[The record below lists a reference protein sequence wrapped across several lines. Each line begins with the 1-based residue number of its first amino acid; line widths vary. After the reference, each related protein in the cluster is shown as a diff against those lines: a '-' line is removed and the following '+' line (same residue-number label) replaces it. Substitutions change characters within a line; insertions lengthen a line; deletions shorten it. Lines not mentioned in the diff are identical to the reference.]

1 MVSKLDLKLKEFKD
15 LLKTNNNFK
24 QCLKTICL
32 SMRKEMFSRLLNK
45 IENDYPNEI
54 LSLLSLVPSN
64 KSKYKYLVQ
73 YILDEMHLCPVCKK
87 LTPKEQECCSREC
100 QSKFIEVKERRE
112 QTCLK
117 KYNVKNCFCSETLKQ
132 KSKETCL
139 KKYNVEHPLQS
150 ELIKNKVKETCLKKY
165 NVEHP
170 LQSDLIKNK
179 VKETNFKKYSCWHS
193 QTETAKTKTKETCL
207 KKYNAKSFTESN
219 FFKNKNKL
227 EFGVEFP
234 SQKFELKN
242 TDISKDDLFEW
253 IKTEK
258 ICNDRNLIQPYEIDI
273 LLPKQKLG
281 IEFNGAYWHS
291 AFFKD
296 KKYHLTKLNLTENKG
311 YQLFNIFD
319 FDNIEIW
326 KSMIS
331 NKLNLNRKIYARKC
345 TIKELQYKDVKNFL
359 NENHLQGSCTTKINL
374 GLFYENEL
382 VEVMTFKKP
391 RFNSNYNYELIRLCS
406 KKFTNVVG
414 GASKLFKYFRKH
426 FKGSVI
432 SYANRRFSNGK
443 IYEVL
448 GFKLLRTTEP
458 NYFYCKKGKVY
469 SRYQLQKH
477 KLKNILEVFDN
488 NKSETQNLEDNG
500 FLKIYDCGNLVYVM
514 D

>member
-1 MVSKLDLKLKEFKD
+1 M
-15 LLKTNNNFK
+15 
-24 QCLKTICL
+24 
-32 SMRKEMFSRLLNK
+32 
-45 IENDYPNEI
+45 
-54 LSLLSLVPSN
+54 
-64 KSKYKYLVQ
+64 
-73 YILDEMHLCPVCKK
+73 
-87 LTPKEQECCSREC
+87 
-100 QSKFIEVKERRE
+100 
-112 QTCLK
+112 
-117 KYNVKNCFCSETLKQ
+117 
-132 KSKETCL
+132 
-139 KKYNVEHPLQS
+139 
-150 ELIKNKVKETCLKKY
+150 
-165 NVEHP
+165 
-170 LQSDLIKNK
+170 
-179 VKETNFKKYSCWHS
+179 
-193 QTETAKTKTKETCL
+193 
-207 KKYNAKSFTESN
+207 
-219 FFKNKNKL
+219 
-227 EFGVEFP
+227 
-234 SQKFELKN
+234 
-242 TDISKDDLFEW
+242 
-253 IKTEK
+253 
-258 ICNDRNLIQPYEIDI
+258 
-273 LLPKQKLG
+273 
-281 IEFNGAYWHS
+281 
-291 AFFKD
+291 
-296 KKYHLTKLNLTENKG
+296 ENKG

-345 TIKELQYKDVKNFL
+345 TIKELQYKDVKDFL
-359 NENHLQGSCTTKINL
+359 NENHLQGSCATKINL

-382 VEVMTFKKP
+382 VEVMTFMKP

-414 GASKLFKYFRKH
+414 GASKLFKYFREH

-477 KLKNILEVFDN
+477 KLKNILEVFDD

>member
-1 MVSKLDLKLKEFKD
+1 MVSKLDSKLEEFKNLYNSTKD
-15 LLKTNNNFK
+15 FK

-32 SMRKEMFSRLLNK
+32 SMRREMFSRLLSK
-45 IENDYPNEI
+45 VEEVFPNEI
-54 LSLLSLVPSN
+54 KELLSLVPEN
-64 KSKYKYLVQ
+64 KSRYKYLVQ
-73 YILDEMHLCPVCKK
+73 YILDEMHKCPVCGK

-100 QSKFIEVKERRE
+100 QSKFIEVKLRRE

-117 KYNVKNCFCSETLKQ
+117 KYNVKNCFCSEELKLKSRETCLKKYNVEHPLQ
-132 KSKETCL
+132 SNLFKSKSKETCL

-150 ELIKNKVKETCLKKY
+150 NLIKE
-165 NVEHP
+165 
-170 LQSDLIKNK
+170 K
-179 VKETNFKKYSCWHS
+179 VKETNFKKYGCWHS
-193 QTETAKTKTKETCL
+193 QTKEAKLKSKETCL

-219 FFKNKNKL
+219 VSKNKNKL

-234 SQKFELKN
+234 SQKY
-242 TDISKDDLFEW
+242 DLYEW
-253 IKTEK
+253 IPTSK
-258 ICNDRNLIQPYEIDI
+258 ICNDRKLIWPYEIDI

-291 AFFKD
+291 TFFKD
-296 KKYHLTKLNLTENKG
+296 KKYHLTKLNLMENKG

-345 TIKELQYKDVKNFL
+345 TIKELQYKEVKDFL
-359 NENHLQGSCTTKINL
+359 NENHLQGSCATKINL
-374 GLFYENEL
+374 GLFFNDEL

-391 RFNSNYNYELIRLCS
+391 RFNSNYDYELVRLCS

-426 FKGSVI
+426 FEGSVI

-477 KLKNILEVFDN
+477 KLSNILDNFDSS
-488 NKSETQNLEDNG
+488 KSETQNLEDNG

>member
-1 MVSKLDLKLKEFKD
+1 M
-15 LLKTNNNFK
+15 
-24 QCLKTICL
+24 
-32 SMRKEMFSRLLNK
+32 
-45 IENDYPNEI
+45 
-54 LSLLSLVPSN
+54 
-64 KSKYKYLVQ
+64 
-73 YILDEMHLCPVCKK
+73 
-87 LTPKEQECCSREC
+87 
-100 QSKFIEVKERRE
+100 
-112 QTCLK
+112 
-117 KYNVKNCFCSETLKQ
+117 
-132 KSKETCL
+132 
-139 KKYNVEHPLQS
+139 
-150 ELIKNKVKETCLKKY
+150 
-165 NVEHP
+165 
-170 LQSDLIKNK
+170 
-179 VKETNFKKYSCWHS
+179 
-193 QTETAKTKTKETCL
+193 
-207 KKYNAKSFTESN
+207 
-219 FFKNKNKL
+219 
-227 EFGVEFP
+227 
-234 SQKFELKN
+234 
-242 TDISKDDLFEW
+242 
-253 IKTEK
+253 
-258 ICNDRNLIQPYEIDI
+258 
-273 LLPKQKLG
+273 LPKQKLG

-296 KKYHLTKLNLTENKG
+296 KKYHLTKLNLMENKG

-345 TIKELQYKDVKNFL
+345 TIKELQYKDVKDFL

-414 GASKLFKYFRKH
+414 GASKLFKYFREH

-477 KLKNILEVFDN
+477 KLKNILEVFDDS
-488 NKSETQNLEDNG
+488 KSETQNLEDNG